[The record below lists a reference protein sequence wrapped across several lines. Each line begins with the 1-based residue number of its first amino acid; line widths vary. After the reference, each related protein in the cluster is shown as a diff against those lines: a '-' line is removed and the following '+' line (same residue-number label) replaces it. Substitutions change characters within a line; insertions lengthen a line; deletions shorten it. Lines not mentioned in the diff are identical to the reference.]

1 MNKESIISC
10 IIAFSI
16 SMLLTPCVKKLA
28 FKVGAVDIPKDERRV
43 HNKPMA
49 RIGGLAIIASVVV
62 TMLLNVIFA
71 KSFSWDFNVGNNAIG
86 VLLGCAIIIG
96 VGIIDDMKPQ
106 KARVKL
112 VCQIVAA
119 LLVVLLS
126 DVRVIAISNP
136 FSENG
141 VLVLNYYVSCL
152 VTSFWIVGIT
162 NAINLID
169 GLDGLAAGV
178 SAISYVSIFFV
189 SMILGDVRTSMMAII
204 LAGSVLGFL
213 PYNFNPAKIFMGD
226 TGSTFLG
233 FTLAIISVNAT
244 LKAYT
249 AISIVIPVLILGL
262 PLCDTT
268 FAILR
273 RFFSGR
279 PIMEADRGHIHHKLM
294 DRGLSQRQVV
304 LLMYLISALL
314 GMSAIW
320 ITEIR
325 HISMLIVVVAFLVML
340 FLVSR
345 LIVDVMRVRHS
356 DKKKVK

>member
-1 MNKESIISC
+1 MNKESLIAC
-10 IIAFSI
+10 IIAFSV
-16 SMLLTPCVKKLA
+16 SLFLTPWVRRLA
-28 FKVGAVDIPKDERRV
+28 FKIGAVDVPKDDRRV
-43 HNKPMA
+43 HKEPMA
-49 RIGGLAIIASVVV
+49 RIGGLAIIASIVV
-62 TMLLNVIFA
+62 TMLTNLVFA
-71 KSFSWDFNVGNNAIG
+71 KSFSWDFDIGDNALG
-86 VLLGCAIIIG
+86 VIIG
-96 VGIIDDMKPQ
+96 CVIIVVIGILDDIKPQ

-112 VCQIVAA
+112 VCQVVAA
-119 LLVVLLS
+119 LMVILLS
-126 DVRVIAISNP
+126 DVRVMAISNP
-136 FSENG
+136 FSESG

-152 VTSFWIVGIT
+152 VTACWIVGIT

-178 SAISYVSIFFV
+178 STISYIAIFFV
-189 SMILGDVRTSMMAII
+189 SMILVDVRTSMIAII

-233 FTLAIISVNAT
+233 FTLSIISVSGR

-262 PLCDTT
+262 PLFDTT

-294 DRGLSQRQVV
+294 DMGLSQKQVV
-304 LLMYLISALL
+304 LLMYLISAVL

-325 HISMLIVVVAFLVML
+325 HISMLIVVIVFLIIL
-340 FLVSR
+340 FAVSR
-345 LIVDVMRVRHS
+345 LIADVTKVRHS
-356 DKKKVK
+356 DRKK